1 MKIINLAF
9 IQHPQATEDFNRM
22 VMWKEHF
29 ALDEGANNACADR
42 IKFLLNRYICR
53 GIQYPGTNW
62 VLEFLDGLC
71 FTRN

>member
-1 MKIINLAF
+1 
-9 IQHPQATEDFNRM
+9 
-22 VMWKEHF
+22 MWKERF

-42 IKFLLNRYICR
+42 IKFLLNRYICQ
-53 GIQYPGTNW
+53 GTQYPGTNW